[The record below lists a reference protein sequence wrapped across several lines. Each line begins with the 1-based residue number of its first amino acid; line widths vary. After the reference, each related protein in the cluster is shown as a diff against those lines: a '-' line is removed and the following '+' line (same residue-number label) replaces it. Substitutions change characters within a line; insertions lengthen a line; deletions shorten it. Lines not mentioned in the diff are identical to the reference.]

1 MTEDETVGWHDR
13 LNEHEFGQ
21 TPGDSEGQGSLTS
34 QSQRDLATEQL
45 NNRELMLQS
54 EEEDKKQDK

>member
-1 MTEDETVGWHDR
+1 MVRYDHC
-13 LNEHEFGQ
+13 LNGHESEQ
-21 TPGDSEGQGSLTS
+21 TLRDSEGQGSLTS

>member
-1 MTEDETVGWHDR
+1 MVRYDHS
-13 LNEHEFGQ
+13 LNGHESEQ
-21 TPGDSEGQGSLTS
+21 TLRDSEGQGSLTS